1 MDEQKDRPKEQPIR
15 TAVPV
20 INLQRVYANS
30 FGVGVSLSDI
40 SVTLMINGRPS
51 HQVFFAIPTVEAL
64 VKGLE
69 TALEDYKKVKKEE
82 SN

>member
-1 MDEQKDRPKEQPIR
+1 MDEQKDRPKEQLTR
-15 TAVPV
+15 AVPV
-20 INLQRVYANS
+20 INLQRVYSNS
-30 FGVGVSLSDI
+30 FGIGVSLSDI

-64 VKGLE
+64 IKGLQK
-69 TALEDYKKVKKEE
+69 AVEDHEKVKKEE